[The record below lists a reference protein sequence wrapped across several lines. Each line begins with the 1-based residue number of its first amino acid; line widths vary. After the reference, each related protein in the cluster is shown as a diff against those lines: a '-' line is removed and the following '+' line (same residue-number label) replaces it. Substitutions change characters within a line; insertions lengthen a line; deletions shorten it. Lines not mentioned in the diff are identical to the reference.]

1 MSTLAT
7 RDPMAVSSDTVAA
20 PMPLA
25 PPVTRATRSLRF
37 TSSLCQFVLP
47 AVGEHPE
54 AVTGAA
60 VVEVAAVVGD
70 VVVPDGDGD
79 TVGEVH
85 VGLEALRLA
94 LAGEA
99 HGFVDRVD
107 ACETPKGDPGGRGQ
121 LDLAGVAPGDGV
133 DGAQPLVVADLSVV
147 DGDLDGI
154 GRGSEEEPRGEALGC
169 DRRWQPVRE
178 RHQSVA
184 VDDDGRL
191 LLRLPHGVP
200 P

>member
-37 TSSLCQFVLP
+37 TSSACQFVLP

-99 HGFVDRVD
+99 DGLIDGVRGRQPP
-107 ACETPKGDPGGRGQ
+107 ERDPRRRGE
-121 LDLAGVAPGDGV
+121 LDLAGVSAIEDVG
-133 DGAQPLVVADLSVV
+133 GAQPLLV
-147 DGDLDGI
+147 GDL
-154 GRGSEEEPRGEALGC
+154 L
-169 DRRWQPVRE
+169 V
-178 RHQSVA
+178 
-184 VDDDGRL
+184 L
-191 LLRLPHGVP
+191 
-200 P
+200 